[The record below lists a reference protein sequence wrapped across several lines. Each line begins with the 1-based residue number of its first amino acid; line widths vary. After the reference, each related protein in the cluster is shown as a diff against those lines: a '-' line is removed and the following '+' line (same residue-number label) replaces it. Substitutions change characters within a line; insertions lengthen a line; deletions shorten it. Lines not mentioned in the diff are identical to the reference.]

1 MAAKTKEQKRTNEE
15 YQELYGYTLDE
26 MLNKY
31 KTITDEAQNNP
42 QLLADLNY
50 IQLFSDKFETPMYNH
65 IERNAILAMI
75 QNYIQNDR
83 GADENETN
91 TLHDERI
98 DEMNGYLNNSGKLYT
113 VIDKRATDWIVRQ
126 QKVTRQIQEAIII
139 MLEAVY
145 KYATGEAKKKLASET
160 TEILQAKLHSAGIR
174 YKESQLDLITLKATQ
189 ELLPMFEMELFKKK
203 YEQNIQGL
211 MAKWNEQNKKYYML
225 TGDSIGAYRLNSL
238 DIADK
243 LYRTK
248 YNLLKSNFYK
258 NIDGYS
264 GEFLNNQTFRR
275 SIFSVGDVYAKHK

>member
-15 YQELYGYTLDE
+15 YQEFYGYTLDE
-26 MLNKY
+26 ILNKY
-31 KTITDEAQNNP
+31 KTITDEAKNSP

-65 IERNAILAMI
+65 IERNAIVTMI
-75 QNYIQNDR
+75 QSYIQNNRDV
-83 GADENETN
+83 DENEAD
-91 TLHDERI
+91 TLHDKRI
-98 DEMNGYLNNSGKLYT
+98 DDMNSYLNKSSKLYT

-139 MLEAVY
+139 MLEAFY

-189 ELLPMFEMELFKKK
+189 ELIPMFEMELFIKK
-203 YEQNIQGL
+203 YEQNMQDL
-211 MAKWNEQNKKYYML
+211 MAKWNEQNKKYYLL
-225 TGDSIGAYRLNSL
+225 TGDSIGAYRLNHL

-243 LYRTK
+243 LYQTK
-248 YNLLKSNFYK
+248 YNSLKSNFYK
-258 NIDGYS
+258 NIDSYS
-264 GEFLNNQTFRR
+264 GEFMSNQTFRR
-275 SIFSVGDVYAKHK
+275 SIFSVGDVYGKIK